1 MARQHR
7 FWERFRSIAGGAL
20 VALPLHIL
28 FANLDR
34 VATQLRHPLGTTAGE
49 ALGILP
55 SVLLATSHAVQDYA
69 LDHQAFLQGL
79 LRALVSLWPLL
90 LVLVGATLL
99 QDAFTDKVKA
109 IADSNQN
116 FQNKQYGMSISPPLV
131 RRIDR
136 AQVHPVGIVR
146 KTRLPTH
153 N

>member
-1 MARQHR
+1 MARQRR
-7 FWERFRSIAGGAL
+7 FSERFRSIAGGAL

-34 VATQLRHPLGTTAGE
+34 AAAQLRHPLGTTAGE

-55 SVLLATSHAVQDYA
+55 SVLLATSHAVQAYA

-79 LRALVSLWPLL
+79 LRTLVSLWPLL

-109 IADSNQN
+109 IADGNQI
-116 FQNKQYGMSISPPLV
+116 FPK
-131 RRIDR
+131 
-136 AQVHPVGIVR
+136 
-146 KTRLPTH
+146 
-153 N
+153 